1 MSNTNLVTITGRLTG
16 NVELRQGANHNIAKF
31 RIATGRVYRNKQ
43 ENLVEETNFF
53 NVKTN
58 GRLARVC
65 SENLSKGRLILV
77 HGRLANDN
85 YEKEGKVVYGDV
97 IWADHVE
104 FLDSPKNNSNNSNN
118 SNDLD
123 NSNNLDNSD
132 EQSPPKS
139 KIKHAKDLKSLKK
152 DNKVPF

>member
-1 MSNTNLVTITGRLTG
+1 MSNTNCVIMTGRLTG

-65 SENLSKGRLILV
+65 SEHLSKGRLV
-77 HGRLANDN
+77 CVNGRLANDN
-85 YEKEGKVVYGDV
+85 YEKDGKTVYGDV
-97 IWADHVE
+97 IWADNVE
-104 FLDSPKNNSNNSNN
+104 FLDSPKNT
-118 SNDLD
+118 NDLD
-123 NSNNLDNSD
+123 NSDNSD
-132 EQSPPKS
+132 EQLPPKA
-139 KIKHAKDLKSLKK
+139 KIKHSRDLKSLKK
-152 DNKVPF
+152 DKKVPF